1 MPQTSEPTVKEL
13 MDEVAAKTP
22 AKWRL
27 IGIQLGVPVAALDSI
42 QAQVAMQPDSCIHAF
57 QLMLGKWKSLYP
69 HQYTWATIIGAL
81 EAPSVGAVDVAAELR
96 TKYLG

>member
-1 MPQTSEPTVKEL
+1 MPQTSEPTLKEL
-13 MDEVAAKTP
+13 MDEVAAKTS

-27 IGIQLGVPVAALDSI
+27 IGIQLGVHVASLDGI
-42 QAQVAMQPDSCIHAF
+42 QAQLAGQPDSCIHAF
-57 QLMLGKWKSLYP
+57 EQMLSKWKSLSP
-69 HQYTWATIIGAL
+69 HRYTWATIIDAL